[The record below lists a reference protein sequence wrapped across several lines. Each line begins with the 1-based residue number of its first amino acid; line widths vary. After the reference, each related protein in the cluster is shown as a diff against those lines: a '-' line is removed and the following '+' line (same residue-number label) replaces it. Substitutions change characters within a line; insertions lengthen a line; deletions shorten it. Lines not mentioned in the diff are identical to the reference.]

1 MTHIVLLGDSIFDN
15 APYVNVGEDV
25 IHHMKRKTPSGW
37 KVTLL
42 AIDGSVT
49 TDIHH
54 QVQGL
59 PEDST
64 HLFLSVGGN
73 DALRNINYLS
83 QRAQSVSEVM
93 TAFSR
98 LVRDFR
104 ANYVNAIKDLLIKQL
119 PITVCTIYEPS
130 FEQAEQQAI
139 ATTALTFWND
149 VIIQT
154 AVAYKLPIIELREIF
169 TNKPDY
175 ANPIEP
181 SAIGADKLS
190 DHILGVVQKHDFAQ
204 TQTIIY
210 GNSKKSHQI

>member
-15 APYVNVGEDV
+15 APYVDVGEDV
-25 IHHMKRKTPSGW
+25 IHYLKHKTPSGW
-37 KVTLL
+37 KATLL

-49 TDIHH
+49 TDIHD
-54 QVQGL
+54 QVQKL

-64 HLFLSVGGN
+64 HLFLSIGGN

-83 QRAQSVSEVM
+83 QEAQSVSEVI
-93 TAFSR
+93 TGFSR

-104 ANYVNAIKDLLIKQL
+104 ANYVNAIKELLKEQL

-130 FEQAEQQAI
+130 FEQADQQTI
-139 ATTALTFWND
+139 AATALTFWND

-154 AVAYKLPIIELREIF
+154 AVADKLPIIELRQIF
-169 TNKPDY
+169 TSTSDY

-181 SAIGADKLS
+181 SATGADKLS
-190 DHILGVVQKHDFAQ
+190 DYILEIVQNHNFTQ
-204 TQTIIY
+204 PQTIMY
-210 GNSKKSHQI
+210 GSSKNPQQK